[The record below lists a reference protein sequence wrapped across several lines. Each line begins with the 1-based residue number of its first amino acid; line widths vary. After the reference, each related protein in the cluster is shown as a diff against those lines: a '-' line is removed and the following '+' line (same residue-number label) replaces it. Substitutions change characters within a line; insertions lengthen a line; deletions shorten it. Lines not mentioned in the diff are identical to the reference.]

1 MHNKRHTQV
10 FVLRAV
16 PYGERDVIVTLLS
29 RELGRVSAMA
39 KNARTSKRFAGG
51 LELFRRAEAILEVRA
66 GREMHLFLE
75 MKVERSWPRIES
87 SYEKI
92 TVGAYAT
99 ELLREL
105 AREGQPGEE
114 LFSLLERFYD
124 TLEGCEDTL
133 VAQETALRSFEL
145 ELLGVYGATPS
156 LRACHRCGRSHREME
171 RLQCMRTGEGLLC
184 VECRRPGEAVGQL
197 ERETLDALL
206 YWEQPWQM
214 VAPAV
219 LDTASVRRQARRVL
233 DASFQQIL
241 ARPLK
246 SRAMLDEVLT

>member
-1 MHNKRHTQV
+1 MNNKRHTQV
-10 FVLRAV
+10 FMLRAV

-39 KNARTSKRFAGG
+39 KNARTSKRFSGG
-51 LELFRRAEAILEVRA
+51 LELFRRADAILEVRP

-75 MKVERSWPRIES
+75 MQIERSWPKIEA

-92 TVGAYAT
+92 TLGSYAT

-105 AREGQPGEE
+105 AREEQPGEE
-114 LFSLLERFYD
+114 LFELLERFYD
-124 TLEGCEDTL
+124 ELSAADDTL
-133 VAQETALRSFEL
+133 HAQETVLRSFEIQ
-145 ELLGVYGATPS
+145 LLALHGASPS

-197 ERETLDALL
+197 ERPTLDALL
-206 YWEQPWQM
+206 YWEQPFELAQ
-214 VAPAV
+214 PAV
-219 LDTASVRRQARRVL
+219 LSEDSVRRQARRIL
-233 DASFQQIL
+233 DASFQQL
-241 ARPLK
+241 LSKPLK
-246 SRAMLDEVLT
+246 SRAMLDTVLS